1 MATSVN
7 IEAVRLAQKSL
18 TASDKALVVGAS
30 GWFGQTA
37 TEMLEILKIPT
48 LLIGS
53 HSREVDIAGV
63 KKDIQVWNFEK
74 VVDFEPTVIIDCAF
88 LTREMVGSVGIDNY
102 IEVNR
107 RLVQQIVDLKHL
119 ASLRLVVS
127 FSSGAA
133 EIFRSTNPQKSIQDD
148 PYGFLKVEQEA
159 VLQSEFEASG
169 ADLVIARVWNTSGSL
184 VTKVNGFALSDLV
197 DQALKG
203 HMKVS
208 SNFMVWRRYCM
219 IEEVIAV
226 ALNGPQGSERVFDTG
241 GPLIEIRDLALLIQE
256 LVNPNATLELP
267 ADSDGIPSKYFSD
280 GESWSR
286 WCNTLNFEPASLDE
300 QILQVSNW
308 IKQ

>member
-1 MATSVN
+1 MATSINV
-7 IEAVRLAQKSL
+7 EALRLAQKSL
-18 TASDKALVVGAS
+18 TASDKVLIVGAS

-37 TEMLEILKIPT
+37 TAILQILEIPT

-53 HSREVDIAGV
+53 HAREVDIAGIR
-63 KKDIQVWNFEK
+63 KDIQVWNFEK
-74 VVDFEPTVIIDCAF
+74 IVEFEPTVVIDCAY

-107 RLVQQIVDLKHL
+107 KLVQQIVDLKHL

-133 EIFRSTNPQKSIQDD
+133 EIFRSTNLRKSIQDD

-159 VLQSEFEASG
+159 VLQSEFETID

-184 VTKVNGFALSDLV
+184 VTKVNGFALSDLI

-226 ALNGPQGSERVFDTG
+226 ALNGSQGGERVFDTG
-241 GPLIEIRDLALLIQE
+241 GQLIEIRDLALLIRE
-256 LVNPNATLELP
+256 MVNPNATLELP
-267 ADSDGIPSKYFSD
+267 ADSDGISSKYFSD

-300 QILQVSNW
+300 QIIQVSNW
-308 IKQ
+308 MKQ

>member
-1 MATSVN
+1 MAISVN
-7 IEAVRLAQKSL
+7 DGAVGLAKKSL
-18 TASDKALVVGAS
+18 TASDKVLIVGAS

-37 TEMLEILKIPT
+37 TAMLEILEIPT

-63 KKDIQVWNFEK
+63 RKDIQVWNFEK
-74 VVDFEPTVIIDCAF
+74 VVDFEPTVVIDCAY
-88 LTREMVGSVGIDNY
+88 LTREMVGSAGIDNY

-133 EIFRSTNPQKSIQDD
+133 EIFRSTNLQTAIQDD
-148 PYGFLKVEQEA
+148 PYGFLKVEQET
-159 VLQSEFEASG
+159 VLQSEFETSD

-184 VTKVNGFALSDLV
+184 VTKVNGFALSDLI

-203 HMKVS
+203 HIKVS
-208 SNFMVWRRYCM
+208 SNFMVWRRYCL

-226 ALNGPQGSERVFDTG
+226 ALNGSQGSERVFDTG
-241 GPLIEIRDLALLIQE
+241 GQLIEIRDLAFLVQE
-256 LVNPNATLELP
+256 IVNPNSTLELP
-267 ADSDGIPSKYFSD
+267 VDSDGIPSNYFSD

-286 WCNTLNFEPASLDE
+286 WCNTLDFEPASLKE
-300 QILQVSNW
+300 QIMQVSNW
-308 IKQ
+308 MKQ